1 MSMLENPRNL
11 QVALCQ
17 DELVH
22 HHVVHHHEVR
32 VPDYVVLADL
42 HKIYLMHGHGV
53 LSRQWTR
60 FSGFHPFPTVQM
72 SKYFRAR

>member
-1 MSMLENPRNL
+1 MVRCYAIYLWV
-11 QVALCQ
+11 VAGWAVSVRCDL
-17 DELVH
+17 
-22 HHVVHHHEVR
+22 VVHGFSPIGGH
-32 VPDYVVLADL
+32 PGDL

-72 SKYFRAR
+72 SQYFRAR